1 MFDAQ
6 TTETLST
13 CNNYSPPR
21 RGMVIISAP
30 FLIIDASSQ
39 YKAEYGTD
47 SIRLQLYWE
56 YDGWIVSV
64 YYNSFL

>member
-21 RGMVIISAP
+21 RGMVMISAP
-30 FLIIDASSQ
+30 FLIIDASSK
-39 YKAEYGTD
+39 YKAEYGSD
-47 SIRLQLYWE
+47 SIRLQLY
-56 YDGWIVSV
+56 
-64 YYNSFL
+64 